1 MGQPQSCA
9 PSPTHSHSQP
19 GIFSLPVTRAQVAYE
34 HQPSFFNYF
43 YWLGVPQ
50 PGFEFLLMDLFNTD
64 LSPERRCQ
72 GLRSIV
78 LLLLQSEI
86 ILCVRLGNPLL
97 F

>member
-1 MGQPQSCA
+1 MST
-9 PSPTHSHSQP
+9 SLVFLI
-19 GIFSLPVTRAQVAYE
+19 IFIG
-34 HQPSFFNYF
+34 
-43 YWLGVPQ
+43 WGVPQ

-64 LSPERRCQ
+64 LSLERRCQ